1 MGATAQFTHWQII
14 LLQCFQLSVFSK
26 IRHLLIVQFRKLT
39 KFGFKFGFRLRLKL
53 PSKKLKWLRA
63 RLDWAY
69 CASAFRVWCFLFLFL
84 FYFLFSTHMNSKCTV
99 HAHGFTMRKT
109 KCTIQSTYNHFIQKK
124 KNLKMVST
132 ALFTHL
138 KIILL
143 QYFQFSVFC
152 KISCIRTD
160 PVYFENL
167 NIDYIFLYS

>member
-39 KFGFKFGFRLRLKL
+39 KFGFKFGCRLRLKL

-69 CASAFRVWCFLFLFL
+69 YASAFRVWRFLFLFL
-84 FYFLFSTHMNSKCTV
+84 FLFSAHMNSKCTV

-124 KNLKMVST
+124 KFWKWFPRHYSHIWK
-132 ALFTHL
+132 LFCNS
-138 KIILL
+138 IFS
-143 QYFQFSVFC
+143 FQFFA
-152 KISCIRTD
+152 K
-160 PVYFENL
+160 
-167 NIDYIFLYS
+167 